1 MFRELRRTWSHGY
14 AHYIPRFKEVFP
26 ELGKIDNE
34 DLADRFREL
43 DLDFYHEKVVP
54 VKFWVRFTMP
64 FALILMVLMLVGM
77 PLCFLITGS
86 WRYPLGDKN
95 VILNWFR
102 SLKLF

>member
-1 MFRELRRTWSHGY
+1 MFRELRRTWKGGWAS
-14 AHYIPRFKEVFP
+14 YIPRFKETFP
-26 ELGKIDNE
+26 ELNNVGTEEMCN
-34 DLADRFREL
+34 RFREL
-43 DLDFYHEKVVP
+43 DLEFYCEKVTP

-64 FALILMVLMLVGM
+64 FGLLLIILMLVGM